1 MCDTLASVP
10 QSCVTPEA
18 IMAKFFNT
26 TGPCRGEDHY
36 MIDPLN
42 RLGDIRK
49 LVDDKLYFVVHAP
62 RQTGKTT
69 TLESLAT
76 ALTAEG
82 KYTALKFSCETGQPL
97 SSDIESAEDAIIQA
111 IIRAAKNTLPPELQC
126 PQPVKT
132 AKGTRIGEFLSEWA
146 TTSSRPLVLFFDEID
161 ALMNNALESVL
172 RQLRAGFSYRPHA
185 FPQSIVLCGLRDV
198 RDYKVLSGGQPRLG
212 TPSPFNIKSDSL
224 RLANFTETEVR
235 ELYLQHTAATG
246 QQFEPE
252 AMVKAWEL
260 TDGQPWLVNA
270 LANQTVAKMGIPRSQ
285 TITTLDIEKAAQ
297 EIILARQTHLDSLVD
312 KLTEERVQRVVEPV
326 LAGLL
331 TGGDMTYNDD
341 ISYVRDLGLIAPK
354 SPIRIANPIYREV
367 IVRVLA
373 ARAADVI
380 DFERKSFVS
389 ANGMLDVDVI
399 VKEFATWWRENA
411 EFMLSSEYYNEAAAQ
426 LVFMAWLQRVVN
438 GGGIIDREYGV
449 GRGRIDIL
457 VRWPHPAAA
466 ISRDWQREAFEL
478 KVWRDGRPDPL
489 TQGLTQLEAY
499 LEKLGLT
506 QGTLVIFDRRKDA
519 LPPATRTQISQ
530 AQTPKGYAVR
540 LLRA

>member
-1 MCDTLASVP
+1 
-10 QSCVTPEA
+10 
-18 IMAKFFNT
+18 MAKFFNT
-26 TGPCRGEDHY
+26 TGPCRSEDHY
-36 MIDPLN
+36 IINPMERI
-42 RLGDIRK
+42 GDIRK
-49 LVDDKLYFVVHAP
+49 LIDDKLYFVVHAP

-69 TLESLAT
+69 TLESLAAT
-76 ALTAEG
+76 LTAEG
-82 KYTALKFSCETGQPL
+82 KYTALKFSCEAGQPF
-97 SSDIESAEDAIIQA
+97 SSDIEGAEDAIIQA
-111 IIRAAKNTLPPELQC
+111 IVRAAKNTLPPELQC
-126 PQPVKT
+126 PPPAKT
-132 AKGTRIGEFLSEWA
+132 AKGTRIGEFLADWA
-146 TTSSRPLVLFFDEID
+146 SSSPRPLVLFFDEID
-161 ALMNNALESVL
+161 ALMNSALESVL

-224 RLANFTETEVR
+224 RLANFTESEVR

-252 AMVKAWEL
+252 AMAKAWEL

-312 KLTEERVQRVVEPV
+312 KLTEPRVQRVVEPV

-341 ISYVRDLGLIAPK
+341 ISYVRDLGLIAIKDPV
-354 SPIRIANPIYREV
+354 RIANPIYREV

-373 ARAADVI
+373 ARASGTI
-380 DFERKSFVS
+380 DLERKSFIN
-389 ANGMLDVDVI
+389 AAGMLDVNVI
-399 VKEFATWWRENA
+399 VKEFATWWKRNA
-411 EFMLSSEYYNEAAAQ
+411 AFMLKGNYYSEAAAQ

-449 GRGRIDIL
+449 GRGRIDVLI
-457 VRWPHPAAA
+457 RWPHPAA
-466 ISRDWQREAFEL
+466 RNPQEWQHEAFEL
-478 KVWRDGRPDPL
+478 KVWSDDIGDPL
-489 TQGLTQLEAY
+489 EEGLEQLERY
-499 LEKLGLT
+499 LDGLNLT
-506 QGTLVIFDRRKDA
+506 QGTLVIFDRRKEA
-519 LPPATRTQISQ
+519 LPSATRTQISQ
-530 AQTPKGYAVR
+530 TQTPKGYAVR

>member
-1 MCDTLASVP
+1 MT
-10 QSCVTPEA
+10 
-18 IMAKFFNT
+18 KFFNT
-26 TGPCRGEDHY
+26 TGPCREDKHY
-36 MIDPLN
+36 MLNPLN
-42 RLGDIRK
+42 RVGDIRG
-49 LVDDKLYFVVHAP
+49 LIENELYFVVHAP

-69 TLESLAT
+69 TLEALAA

-82 KYTALKFSCETGQPL
+82 KYTALKFSCETGQAL
-97 SSDIESAEDAIIQA
+97 SSDIAGVEDAIIQA
-111 IIRAAKNTLPPELQC
+111 IIRAAKNNLSAELQC
-126 PQPVKT
+126 PPPVKT

-146 TTSSRPLVLFFDEID
+146 IASPRPIVLFFDEID
-161 ALMNNALESVL
+161 ALLDDSLISVL
-172 RQLRAGFSYRPHA
+172 RQLRDGFSSRPRA

-198 RDYKVLSGGQPRLG
+198 RDYRVLSGGQPRLG

-224 RLANFTETEVR
+224 RLANFTEAEVR

-252 AMVKAWEL
+252 AMAKAWEL

-270 LANQTVAKMGIPRSQ
+270 LANQSVAKMGIPCSQ

-341 ISYVRDLGLIAPK
+341 ISYVRDLGLIATK
-354 SPIRIANPIYREV
+354 DPIRIANPIYREV

-373 ARAADVI
+373 ARASGAI
-380 DFERKSFVS
+380 DLERKSFVS
-389 ANGMLDVDVI
+389 ASGMLDVDVI
-399 VKEFATWWRENA
+399 VKEFATWWAENA
-411 EFMLSSEYYNEAAAQ
+411 DFMLISGYYNEAAAQ

-449 GRGRIDIL
+449 GRGRIDVLI
-457 VRWPHPAAA
+457 RWPHPAAQTP
-466 ISRDWQREAFEL
+466 RDWQREAFEL
-478 KVWRDGRPDPL
+478 KVWREGRPDPL

-499 LEKLGLT
+499 LDSLNLT
-506 QGTLVIFDRRKDA
+506 HGTLVIFDRRKDA
-519 LPPATRTQISQ
+519 PPSATRTQISQ
-530 AQTPKGYAVR
+530 TQTPKGHAVR